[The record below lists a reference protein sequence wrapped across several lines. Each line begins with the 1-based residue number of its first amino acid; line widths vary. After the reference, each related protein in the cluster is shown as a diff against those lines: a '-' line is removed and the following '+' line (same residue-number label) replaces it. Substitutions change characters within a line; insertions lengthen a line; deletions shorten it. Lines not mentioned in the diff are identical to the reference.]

1 MIKSKHSARAVALL
15 HYIQL
20 LPLVLPMPTL
30 QEMCLSNIDII
41 IFPAPTLHNSK
52 KDDSNNDI
60 SLSNEIDINDK
71 TKKKKKKNNDIEVYP
86 ENTPEECS
94 FITQSINDFH
104 PYGASGVLLQF
115 FFEKSSQEIDFI
127 VPMVEQEEVK
137 KFSTKIEDFG
147 EQKKINKNILKIS
160 NIAKMSKFMKLKT
173 PFLRHF
179 LKDLQNGHNDEASKV
194 LK

>member
-1 MIKSKHSARAVALL
+1 MIKSKHSSRAVALL

-20 LPLVLPMPTL
+20 LPLVLPVPSL
-30 QEMCLSNIDII
+30 QEMCLLNADII
-41 IFPAPTLHNSK
+41 TLPVSTMNNSK
-52 KDDSNNDI
+52 KDESNNDI
-60 SLSNEIDINDK
+60 SLNNEIDINDK

-115 FFEKSSQEIDFI
+115 FFQKSSQEIDFI
-127 VPMVEQEEVK
+127 VPMVEQEEIT
-137 KFSTKIEDFG
+137 KFSTKTEDLG
-147 EQKKINKNILKIS
+147 KEKKINNNILRIG

-179 LKDLQNGHNDEASKV
+179 LKDFQNNDNDEASKV